1 MSGTESRQEE
11 VARRGGH
18 RRWLAVAALFLV
30 GSAALIG
37 CRGGSDSTGR
47 RWPLAR
53 GQAAGSNIL
62 LVTLDTVRRDRL
74 GCYGDRDAS
83 TPTLDRLAAGGV
95 RFDDAVTSVP
105 LTLPSHAT
113 ILTGRYP
120 PNHGARANGKG
131 LLRPEQLT
139 LAETLRDRGFD
150 TAAFVA
156 AFVLDARFGLDQG
169 FTVYDFE
176 VSEEGFRATMP
187 DYNERTADQVTD
199 AALTWFRS
207 RRAARAERPFFAWVH
222 YFDAH
227 QPYASPLE
235 RAPAFAGRPYDA
247 EIAFIDQ
254 QLGRL
259 LDDLDG
265 AGELDRTVVV
275 VAGDHGEALGEHGE
289 ETHGMLLYDATMR
302 VPLILSCP
310 ALLGGGQVDSR
321 VVGLVDLRPTIEE
334 LLGLPVAAPCD
345 GRSLLDADGGGDRG
359 IYIETR
365 EPLDLAGWSPLD
377 GLRTKT
383 HKLIDGPVP
392 RLFDIA
398 ADPMEASNLQ
408 GSGLAVEATLTSE
421 LATLRQGF
429 SVAAPA
435 ERLLTDE
442 ELERL
447 RSLGYEFGDSELPSA
462 EAVDPETMMP
472 VLTLSSRAEALYLAR
487 QLDQAESVARQ
498 VLEQWPASPHA
509 LRVLAFSLLKTGR
522 SQEAVEL
529 LRAAVA
535 RHPDTFLVRS
545 LAQVLILDGEYESAA
560 DVLSLYEALDPLD
573 GRVEMLRGDVLA
585 RQRRTTEAAAAYHR
599 ALTLDPNRVGP
610 AARER
615 IAALEQ
621 EPGEP
626 G

>member
-1 MSGTESRQEE
+1 M
-11 VARRGGH
+11 
-18 RRWLAVAALFLV
+18 
-30 GSAALIG
+30 
-37 CRGGSDSTGR
+37 
-47 RWPLAR
+47 RWPV
-53 GQAAGSNIL
+53 GTGDAAGYNIL

-131 LLRPEQLT
+131 LLRPEHLT

-150 TAAFVA
+150 TAAFIA

-169 FTVYDFE
+169 FAVYDFE
-176 VSEEGFRATMP
+176 VTDRGFRAAMP
-187 DYNERTADQVTD
+187 DYNERSADQVTD
-199 AALTWFRS
+199 AALTWLRG
-207 RRAARAERPFFAWVH
+207 RRDAAAGRPFFAWVH

-227 QPYASPLE
+227 QPYSSPLE
-235 RAPAFAGRPYDA
+235 RAPEFAGRPYDA

-259 LDDLDG
+259 LEGLDG

-289 ETHGMLLYDATMR
+289 ETHGMLLYEATMR

-334 LLGLPVAAPCD
+334 LLGLRVAAPCD
-345 GRSLLDADGGGDRG
+345 GKSLLDPDGGGDRA

-377 GLRTKT
+377 GLRTRT

-398 ADPMEASNLQ
+398 ADPMEASNLH
-408 GSGLAVEATLTSE
+408 GSGLAVEATLTAE
-421 LATLRQGF
+421 LVTLRHGF
-429 SVAAPA
+429 STAAQA
-435 ERLLTDE
+435 DRMLTDE

-447 RSLGYEFGDSELPSA
+447 RSLGYAFGESGPPPA
-462 EAVDPETMMP
+462 EPVDPETMMP

-487 QLDQAESVARQ
+487 QLDEAERVARE

-522 SQEAVEL
+522 PQEAVDL
-529 LRAAVA
+529 LREAVA

-545 LAQVLILDGEYESAA
+545 LAQVLILDEAYDAA
-560 DVLSLYEALDPLD
+560 EDVLSLYEALDPLD

-585 RQRRTTEAAAAYHR
+585 RQRRTTEAAAAYNR

-615 IAALEQ
+615 IAALDRV
-621 EPGEP
+621 PG
-626 G
+626 GQG